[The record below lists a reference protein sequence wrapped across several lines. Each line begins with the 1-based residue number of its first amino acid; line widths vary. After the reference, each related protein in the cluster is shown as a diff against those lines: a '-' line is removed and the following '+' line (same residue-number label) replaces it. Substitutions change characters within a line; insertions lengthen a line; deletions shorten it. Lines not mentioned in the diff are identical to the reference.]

1 MKTFRSSTYPLVFR
15 RHILIVMR
23 NDVIITSWARDKENN
38 LSTRQELNLWPLV
51 HRSNTLT
58 TELRRTHG
66 ELGHIQGSFSPSSS
80 YSYLVTIVTTKAFFS
95 LNATPSS
102 MTVSAWSTIITSITR
117 RPLNTKINI
126 KDQEMR
132 SKRSKAL
139 LPFKTRMFWR
149 KPLASYLQWLM
160 EKKSRCLEAPRFL
173 DSDTALIESY
183 NKKDN
188 SHVKSI

>member
-1 MKTFRSSTYPLVFR
+1 
-15 RHILIVMR
+15 MR
-23 NDVIITSWARDKENN
+23 NDVIIMSWARDKENN

-51 HRSNTLT
+51 HRSDTLT

-160 EKKSRCLEAPRFL
+160 EKKSRCLKAPRFL

-183 NKKDN
+183 NKQDN